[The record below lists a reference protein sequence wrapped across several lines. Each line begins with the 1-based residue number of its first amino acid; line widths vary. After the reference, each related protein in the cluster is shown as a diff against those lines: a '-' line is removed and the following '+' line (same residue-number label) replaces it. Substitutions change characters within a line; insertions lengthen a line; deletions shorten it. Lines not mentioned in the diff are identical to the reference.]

1 MAEDESNAQV
11 APVAKDAPAEP
22 APEAPVCPHCAK
34 PDFLCVCDSV
44 EPVANRV
51 SLLILQH
58 PQEQDRLLGTA
69 RLAQRALKNA
79 QLTIGLSWPSLS
91 KILGRDADPAQWAVL
106 HLGAGHSK
114 DFPPDRELVVL
125 DKKGAPAP
133 DQDRALAGVRGV
145 VIFDGSW
152 AQAKTLWWRN
162 PWVLKAKRL
171 ALNPKRASL
180 YGNLRREPRREALST
195 IEAAGLALSRLERKP
210 EIEAALLKDFAAMLG
225 KYRAAVA
232 SGALAAPPAPPRRG
246 RPPRRGPSTKKS
258 APPSA

>member
-1 MAEDESNAQV
+1 MAEHDLS
-11 APVAKDAPAEP
+11 APAAAPAEEP
-22 APEAPVCPHCAK
+22 ILCPLCAK
-34 PDFLCVCDSV
+34 PEFLCVCDSV

-69 RLAQRALKNA
+69 RLALRALKDA
-79 QLTIGLSWPSLS
+79 QLKIGLSWPSLS

-106 HLGAGHSK
+106 HLGAAHVK
-114 DFPPDRELVVL
+114 DFPPDRELVAL
-125 DKKGAPAP
+125 DKKGLPLP
-133 DQDRALAGVRGV
+133 DQDKALAGLKGV

-162 PWVLKAKRL
+162 PWVLKARRL

-195 IEAAGLALSRLERKP
+195 IEAAGLTLSRLERRP
-210 EIEAALLKDFAAMLG
+210 EIETALGKSFAAMLA
-225 KYRAAVA
+225 KYRAALA
-232 SGALAAPPAPPRRG
+232 SGAVVEQAPARKG
-246 RPPRRGPSTKKS
+246 RPPRRPAKKS
-258 APPSA
+258 AAPTA